1 MIETFEAAVVARLK
15 EKLPTLEVRSFPD
28 DSRNYR
34 LEHPVGALLVRYG
47 SSKYTQPLA
56 TDVVVQD
63 STMIFSVTVVTRG
76 YNTDGG
82 AKAIIKQ
89 TEDALRGYKVAGCT
103 KIWIAETSLL
113 DETEGIWQYEI
124 GISAVTRVCEC
135 GGERDKIE
143 FNEQTG
149 EYGDDFPRPV

>member
-1 MIETFEAAVVARLK
+1 MIETFEAAVVTRLK
-15 EKLPTLEVRSFPD
+15 EKLPDLEVRSFPD
-28 DSRNYR
+28 DPKNYR

-47 SSKYTQPLA
+47 SSKYTQPQA

-63 STMIFSVTVVTRG
+63 ATMNFSVTVVTRG

-82 AKAIIKQ
+82 AKTIIGQ
-89 TEDALRGYKVAGCT
+89 AEDALRGYRVDGCS
-103 KIWIAETSLL
+103 KIWISETSLI

-124 GISAVTRVCEC
+124 GISAVTRVTEC
-135 GGERDKIE
+135 GGDREKIE
-143 FNEQTG
+143 YDEQTG